1 LRWFLT
7 STNFS
12 IFIKHL
18 RQPQWLVLTSR
29 IQMSPCTLRAR
40 GVARKLPRSIFA
52 RRESASKFSP
62 ELRGRVTLTC
72 ISKCFSQYVT
82 TKAIKRMETYR
93 VRGSIAKAARKL
105 LFPLSFGP
113 SSASLLYILDQHL
126 QGQYDRMNRA
136 AYELVVVHIDL
147 HLDATDRKQS
157 SELLDQY
164 KSRFPRHTY
173 CSFGLEDALLLDNI
187 NWKALN
193 MPEPLQ
199 NHPSRPGMGRLE
211 QLIRSMPSATS
222 RTDVITTLLTR
233 LLVDVATRNGCE
245 SILFADSTTRLAE
258 KTLTETAKGRG
269 FSLPWQVSDGLTPYG
284 IGFNYPLRD
293 LLKKEVV
300 TFSSLTIPP
309 LTNLVIL
316 QGPSSHI
323 SASSKLTTIDDL
335 MTQYFESVEENYPS
349 IVANVV
355 RTSSKLQPLTGDEAT
370 ACGLCGLPV
379 AEGTDG
385 IYGWG
390 GDQNSASRVGEI
402 VGNHKVLCYGCSRS
416 ING

>member
-1 LRWFLT
+1 ML
-7 STNFS
+7 
-12 IFIKHL
+12 
-18 RQPQWLVLTSR
+18 
-29 IQMSPCTLRAR
+29 
-40 GVARKLPRSIFA
+40 
-52 RRESASKFSP
+52 ASSLKICLKSHTDKQF
-62 ELRGRVTLTC
+62 
-72 ISKCFSQYVT
+72 SKCFSQYVT

-136 AYELVVVHIDL
+136 AYELIVVHIDL
-147 HLDATDRKQS
+147 NLEAADRKQS

-173 CSFGLEDALLLDNI
+173 SSLGLEDALLLDNI
-187 NWKALN
+187 DWTALN

-199 NHPSRPGMGRLE
+199 NDSKNTGMDKLQ
-211 QLIRSMPSATS
+211 QLVGSMPSATS
-222 RTDVITTLLTR
+222 KTDVITTLLTR
-233 LLVDVATRNGCE
+233 LLVDVAKRNGCE

-269 FSLPWQVSDGLTPYG
+269 FSLPWQVSDGMSPYG

-293 LLKKEVV
+293 LLKKELV

-309 LTNLVIL
+309 LTDLIIL

-335 MTQYFESVEENYPS
+335 MAQYFQSVEENYPS

-355 RTSSKLQPLTGDEAT
+355 RTSSKLQPLSGDETT

-385 IYGWG
+385 IDGWG
-390 GDQNSASRVGEI
+390 GDQNSASRASEQQDGK
-402 VGNHKVLCYGCSRS
+402 HKVLCYGCSRS